1 MHTNPFIREVL
12 ELAASGRKRQALD
25 RLKRLQ
31 AAAPDDL
38 ELHLLVGGLSA
49 ELGDADSARSHLA
62 AVLARQP
69 AHFGAARTMDGVLR
83 QAGTPTNRAT
93 LWRRYVAAAPGDLR
107 GRIHYIDALLAADD
121 PAAADEQRG
130 QLALEGADPTVHL
143 ALAQIYHQAGI
154 EAVAVEHYRHYLA
167 QAPDDPDARRNY
179 AAALQTLGA
188 PDEAAAIYEALLADD
203 PGDHVALVNLGTLRK
218 EQDRLDE
225 ALALYR
231 RGMLSRRRRLAPAEV
246 AAAGTDPGARMT
258 TLHSLRLEREQLA
271 HLADEGVPVAGSGR
285 LIAAYDALI
294 RQLGDTG
301 GRRITLTPAQFAPI
315 GEAMQRLLHLE
326 ETPALEGGA
335 LNPDLDYAALEAE
348 FLDRPP
354 GLVVVDDFL
363 RPEALLALRRYCQR
377 STVWFGYGKVLG
389 YCGAYMQDGFGNP
402 LLLQLAADLRR
413 HLPRVVGPHRLN
425 QMWGYI
431 YDSQMS
437 GITAH
442 ADPAAVNVNFWIV
455 PDEANL
461 DPERG
466 GLVVSKREAPA
477 EWDFR
482 DYNNRP
488 GVLEAFM
495 NESER
500 VRVPYRCNRMV
511 MFNSNLVHRTDEFRF
526 RPGLTNRRINVT
538 MLFGDRRGS
547 GAPAA

>member
-31 AAAPDDL
+31 SDAPDDL

-49 ELGDADSARSHLA
+49 EVGDADTARSHLA
-62 AVLARQP
+62 TVLARQP
-69 AHFGAARTMDGVLR
+69 NHFGAASTMDGLLR
-83 QAGTPTNRAT
+83 QAGTATNRTT
-93 LWRRYVAAAPGDLR
+93 LWRRYVAAASGDLR

-121 PAAADEQRG
+121 LAAADEQRS
-130 QLALEGADPTVHL
+130 QLPLDGADPAVHL

-154 EAVAVEHYRHYLA
+154 ERVATDHYRQYLA
-167 QAPDDPDARRNY
+167 QAPDDRDARRNY
-179 AAALQTLGA
+179 AAALQMLGEL
-188 PDEAAAIYEALLADD
+188 DQAAQIYQALLADE
-203 PGDHVALVNLGTLRK
+203 PGDHQALVNLGTLRK
-218 EQDRLDE
+218 EQDRLDA
-225 ALALYR
+225 ALELYR
-231 RGMLSRRRRLAPAEV
+231 RAMLSRRRRPAPAEI
-246 AAAGTDPGARMT
+246 AAAGAHPGARTT

-271 HLADEGVPVAGSGR
+271 HLADEGVAVEGGAR
-285 LIAAYDALI
+285 LIAAYDALLDE
-294 RQLGDTG
+294 LGDAG
-301 GRRITLTPAQFAPI
+301 GRRITLTPAQFASI
-315 GEAMQRLLHLE
+315 GEVMQRLVHLE

-335 LNPDLDYAALEAE
+335 LNPELDYAALEAD

-354 GLVVVDDFL
+354 GIVVVDDFL

-389 YCGAYMQDGFGNP
+389 YCGAYMQEGFGNP

-413 HLPRVVGPHRLN
+413 LMPRVVGPHRLN

-461 DPERG
+461 DPDRG

-477 EWDFR
+477 EWDFQ

-495 NESER
+495 NESEQ
-500 VRVPYRCNRMV
+500 VRVPHRCNRMV
-511 MFNSNLVHRTDEFRF
+511 MFNSNLVHKTDAFRF

-547 GAPAA
+547 DAPAA